1 MHKKR
6 IAIIGASGY
15 TGSELVRLLL
25 AHPRA
30 EIIAITSESQT
41 GKEFSEIHPQF
52 RNICHLSLSKAADVP
67 ALKPD
72 LVFLALPHGVSMD
85 MVKAFSNAPFPVVDL
100 SGDFRLSNA
109 ADYEE
114 WYKMTHSYP
123 QGISDAAYGLP
134 EFFSDEISGSRLV
147 ANPGC
152 FPTGAILA
160 LAPLLKAGW
169 IASDQIIVDA
179 KTGITGAGVKASAT
193 THFPDVYDNFK
204 AYGLKT
210 HRHTIEIEDILHRI
224 SGHKTRVQFQPHLLP
239 VDRGILS
246 TIYARP
252 LRDISQKDLNEL
264 YTETYRDKPFVRR
277 TSTPPS
283 IKEVRGSNYC
293 DLYYT
298 LDERT
303 GNLLLISAID
313 NLVKGAAG
321 AAVQNMNLL
330 LGLEE
335 TMGLT
340 QIPLKP

>member
-1 MHKKR
+1 MHKKK

-25 AHPRA
+25 AHPRV

-41 GKEFSEIHPQF
+41 GKTFSEIHPQF
-52 RNICHLSLSKAADVP
+52 RNICHLTLSRAADVP
-67 ALKPD
+67 ALRPD
-72 LVFLALPHGVSMD
+72 LVFLALPHGVSMEI
-85 MVKAFSNAPFPVVDL
+85 VKDFFDAPFPVVDL

-109 ADYEE
+109 TDYEE

-123 QGISDAAYGLP
+123 RGIADAAYGLP
-134 EFFSDEISGSRLV
+134 EFFKDEISGSRLV

-160 LAPLLKAGW
+160 LAPLLKVGW
-169 IASDQIIVDA
+169 IVADQIIIDA

-210 HRHTIEIEDILHRI
+210 HRHTIEIEDVLHRI
-224 SGHKTRVQFQPHLLP
+224 CGRKTRIQFQPHLLP

-246 TIYARP
+246 TIYTRP
-252 LRDISQKDLNEL
+252 LRDISQKDLDEL
-264 YTETYRDKPFVRR
+264 FTETYREKPFVRC
-277 TSTPPS
+277 TPTPPS

-293 DLYYT
+293 DLFYT

-303 GNLLLISAID
+303 GNLVLISAID

-330 LGLEE
+330 LGFEE